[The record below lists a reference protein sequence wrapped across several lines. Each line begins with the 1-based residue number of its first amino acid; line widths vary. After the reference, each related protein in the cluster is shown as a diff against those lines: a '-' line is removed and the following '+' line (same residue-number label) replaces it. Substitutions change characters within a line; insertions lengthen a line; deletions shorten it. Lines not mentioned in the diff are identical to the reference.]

1 MPRKIW
7 GRVAGCRYGR
17 QAMTAGVLLAV
28 ASVMLLSVISA
39 LQQDTAPLPPVA
51 APVSEAVPASEAAAA
66 ANLPEPVNTGSI
78 QEAATVPTMPEV
90 APAEDNSAVNEA
102 IQALWSGGITHA
114 FGWQLHPLYGDWR
127 YHNGVDIGGGE
138 GQIVPALLSGE
149 VVDVYTDK
157 TYGLTVA
164 VKSGKYTVYYSSLA
178 SAVVEKNAMLK
189 PGTLIGS
196 MGICTGE
203 PEPHLH
209 LAVKTNDG
217 QKAVNPQELFPD
229 IPVSPPPQN

>member
-1 MPRKIW
+1 MPRRIW
-7 GRVAGCRYGR
+7 GKVAGCRYGR

-28 ASVMLLSVISA
+28 ASVMLLGVISA
-39 LQQDTAPLPPVA
+39 LQQAAPLPPVA
-51 APVSEAVPASEAAAA
+51 APVSETVPLPEAAAT

-78 QEAATVPTMPEV
+78 QEATTAPTIPEAV
-90 APAEDNSAVNEA
+90 VAEDNSAVNEA
-102 IQALWSGGITHA
+102 IQALWRGGITHA

-157 TYGLTVA
+157 AYGLTVA
-164 VKSGKYTVYYSSLA
+164 VRSGKYTVYYSSLA
-178 SAVVEKNAMLK
+178 SAAVQKNAMLK
-189 PGTLIGS
+189 PGTPIGS
-196 MGICTGE
+196 MGICGGE

-229 IPVSPPPQN
+229 IPARALQQN

>member
-1 MPRKIW
+1 MPRRIW
-7 GRVAGCRYGR
+7 GKVAGCRYGR

-39 LQQDTAPLPPVA
+39 LQQGAAPLPPVA
-51 APVSEAVPASEAAAA
+51 APVSETVPLSEAAAT

-78 QEAATVPTMPEV
+78 QEAATASTIPEAV
-90 APAEDNSAVNEA
+90 VAEDNSAVNEA
-102 IQALWSGGITHA
+102 IQALWRGGITHA

-157 TYGLTVA
+157 AYGLTVA
-164 VKSGKYTVYYSSLA
+164 VRSGKYTVYYSSLA
-178 SAVVEKNAMLK
+178 SAAVQKNAMLK
-189 PGTLIGS
+189 PGTPIGS
-196 MGICTGE
+196 MGICGGE

-217 QKAVNPQELFPD
+217 QKTVNPQELFPD
-229 IPVSPPPQN
+229 IPARALQQN

>member
-1 MPRKIW
+1 MPRRIW
-7 GRVAGCRYGR
+7 GKVAGCRYGR

-28 ASVMLLSVISA
+28 ASVMLLGVISA
-39 LQQDTAPLPPVA
+39 LQQAAPLPPNT
-51 APVSEAVPASEAAAA
+51 APVSETVPLPEAAAT

-78 QEAATVPTMPEV
+78 QEAATAPTIPEAAV
-90 APAEDNSAVNEA
+90 AEDNSAANEA
-102 IQALWSGGITHA
+102 IQALWRGGITHA

-157 TYGLTVA
+157 AYGLTVA
-164 VKSGKYTVYYSSLA
+164 VRSGKYTVYYSSLA
-178 SAVVEKNAMLK
+178 SAAVQKNAMLK
-189 PGTLIGS
+189 PGTPIGS
-196 MGICTGE
+196 MGICGGE

-229 IPVSPPPQN
+229 IPARALQQN

>member
-1 MPRKIW
+1 MPRRIW
-7 GRVAGCRYGR
+7 GKVAGCRYGR

-39 LQQDTAPLPPVA
+39 LQQGAAPLPPNT
-51 APVSEAVPASEAAAA
+51 APVSEAVPLPEAAAT

-78 QEAATVPTMPEV
+78 QEAATAPTIPEAAV
-90 APAEDNSAVNEA
+90 AEDNSAANEA
-102 IQALWSGGITHA
+102 IQELWRGGITHA

-157 TYGLTVA
+157 AYGLTVA
-164 VKSGKYTVYYSSLA
+164 VRSGKYTVYYSSLA
-178 SAVVEKNAMLK
+178 SAAVQKNAMLK
-189 PGTLIGS
+189 PGTPIGS
-196 MGICTGE
+196 MGICGGE

-209 LAVKTNDG
+209 LAVKANDG
-217 QKAVNPQELFPD
+217 QKTVNPQELFPD
-229 IPVSPPPQN
+229 IPARALQQN

>member
-1 MPRKIW
+1 MPRRIW
-7 GRVAGCRYGR
+7 GKVAGCRYGR

-28 ASVMLLSVISA
+28 ASVMLLGVISA
-39 LQQDTAPLPPVA
+39 LQQGAAPLPPNT
-51 APVSEAVPASEAAAA
+51 APVSETVPLPEAAAT

-78 QEAATVPTMPEV
+78 QEAATAPTIPEAAV
-90 APAEDNSAVNEA
+90 AEDNSAANEA
-102 IQALWSGGITHA
+102 IQELWRGGITHA

-164 VKSGKYTVYYSSLA
+164 VRSGKYTVYYSSLA
-178 SAVVEKNAMLK
+178 SAAVQKNAMLK
-189 PGTLIGS
+189 PGTPIGS
-196 MGICTGE
+196 MGICGGE

-217 QKAVNPQELFPD
+217 QKTVNPQELFPD
-229 IPVSPPPQN
+229 IPARALQQN